1 MRYVLMMLC
10 LLLGSVA
17 SAFTQVSV
25 GISLPGVSIGIN
37 LPVYPELVLVPGYP
51 VYYAPRMEANYFFY
65 DGMYWIYAEDNWYAS
80 YWYNGPWDVVYP
92 EYVPLYILRVPVI
105 YYRRPPVYFRGWQP
119 GEPPRWGEHWGNDWE
134 HQHSGWDR
142 WNRRSAPAPA
152 PLPAYQ
158 RQYSGDRYPQAE
170 QQSRLHQK
178 NYRYV
183 PRDAVVRQQYRQQE
197 ERRASPSRQQE
208 QGWPEQQR
216 EIQRNGPPA
225 SLPQGVP
232 AGSRSP
238 SRQWRGED
246 MPESAPQA
254 PQRNRNPDAQDQ
266 RQSPQQGQP
275 PQQRQQS
282 QQRTWQPDDRTQGPG
297 VKPQDRNA
305 RQQER
310 QPRAKNK
317 KKDHERDEPGS
328 TNGKYRGR
336 DD

>member
-17 SAFTQVSV
+17 SASTQVSV

-37 LPVYPELVLVPGYP
+37 LPAYPELVLVPGYP

-142 WNRRSAPAPA
+142 WNRRSSPAPA

-183 PRDAVVRQQYRQQE
+183 PRDAVVRQQYQQQE
-197 ERRASPSRQQE
+197 GRRASPSRQQE
-208 QGWPEQQR
+208 QGWPERQR
-216 EIQRNGPPA
+216 EIQRNSPPA
-225 SLPQGVP
+225 SLPQGAP
-232 AGSRSP
+232 AGSHSP

-246 MPESAPQA
+246 IPGPAPQVLQ
-254 PQRNRNPDAQDQ
+254 QRRSPDAQDQ
-266 RQSPQQGQP
+266 SPS
-275 PQQRQQS
+275 PQQRQQP
-282 QQRTWQPDDRTQGPG
+282 QQRAWQPDNRTQGPG
-297 VKPQDRNA
+297 INPQDRNA
-305 RQQER
+305 QQQER
-310 QPRAKNK
+310 QPRAKNRK
-317 KKDHERDEPGS
+317 EDREKEEPDS
-328 TNGKYRGR
+328 TNGKHRGR